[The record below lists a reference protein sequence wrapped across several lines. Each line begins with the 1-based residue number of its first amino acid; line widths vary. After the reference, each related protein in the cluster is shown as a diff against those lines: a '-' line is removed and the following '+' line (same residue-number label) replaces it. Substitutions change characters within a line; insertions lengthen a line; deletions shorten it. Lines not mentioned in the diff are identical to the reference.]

1 MDLSEACVSHADRD
15 WADLRDANVSDAEPQ
30 RGATDSSLVAEG
42 VRVLTRALKRIE
54 RMTGVLGQNFCN
66 RKRATTRRG
75 AADFARGTQ
84 SQSEGYRARWKQ
96 DTGALGLARAT
107 VRDAERI
114 MAEPA
119 EGARVYRYLAG
130 CGKTEFLKR
139 LFHYLLLTAFSSS
152 FGIFP
157 AGPIH

>member
-1 MDLSEACVSHADRD
+1 VLQISRAARSRNLKETVHA
-15 WADLRDANVSDAEPQ
+15 
-30 RGATDSSLVAEG
+30 
-42 VRVLTRALKRIE
+42 
-54 RMTGVLGQNFCN
+54 
-66 RKRATTRRG
+66 
-75 AADFARGTQ
+75 
-84 SQSEGYRARWKQ
+84 WKQ